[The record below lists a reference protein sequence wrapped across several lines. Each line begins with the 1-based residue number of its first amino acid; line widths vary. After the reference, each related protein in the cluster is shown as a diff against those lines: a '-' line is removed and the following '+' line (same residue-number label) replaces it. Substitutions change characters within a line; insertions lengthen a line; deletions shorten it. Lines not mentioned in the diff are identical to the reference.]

1 MQIEKDLIRYLEA
14 QSKIE
19 LSDSQ
24 RDECKNNLQNIVSF
38 IDTLSELDTNGVEP
52 LIQPF
57 PIVNAFREDE
67 VDPFIDRELLL
78 SNAPNKKDGYFK
90 VPKTVD

>member
-1 MQIEKDLIRYLEA
+1 MQ
-14 QSKIE
+14 S
-19 LSDSQ
+19 
-24 RDECKNNLQNIVSF
+24 
-38 IDTLSELDTNGVEP
+38 
-52 LIQPF
+52 F

-67 VDPFIDRELLL
+67 VTPSVDRELLL